1 MGRTCTV
8 CGHAQRDVI
17 DQALVSGTGLR
28 KVAERFSGTSV
39 TALHRHKAHVRA
51 NIAMAHEAKEVAR
64 ADSLLEQV
72 KDLQAKTLAILQK
85 AEKTGDLRTA
95 ATAIGQARQNLE
107 LLGKLAGELRPDTQ
121 VNVLVASPAWVEVR
135 TQLLRA
141 LEPYPEARQAVLAV
155 IAKEQ
160 PNG

>member
-1 MGRTCTV
+1 MGRTCTI
-8 CGHAQRDVI
+8 CGHERRDEI

-39 TALHRHKAHVRA
+39 TALHRHKTHVRA

-64 ADSLLEQV
+64 ADSLLDQV

-121 VNVLVASPAWVEVR
+121 VNVLVASAAWVQVR

-141 LEPYPEARQAVLAV
+141 LEPYPEAKQAVLAA
-155 IAKEQ
+155 IAQKQ

>member
-121 VNVLVASPAWVEVR
+121 VNVLVASPAWIEVR

-141 LEPYPEARQAVLAV
+141 LDPYPEAKQAVLAA
-155 IAKEQ
+155 IAQEQ
-160 PNG
+160 SNG